1 MEEINNKIIQES
13 FPEFKD
19 TSPQMKRE
27 YQVLRAMS
35 WGGKMSHQYHCEISE
50 TRDEKVL
57 KAFRE
62 MGEKTTHV

>member
-1 MEEINNKIIQES
+1 MEDYFLRPDTDNGTTKRKRKKEKNHMEEINNQIIQES

-35 WGGKMSHQYHCEISE
+35 
-50 TRDEKVL
+50 
-57 KAFRE
+57 
-62 MGEKTTHV
+62 